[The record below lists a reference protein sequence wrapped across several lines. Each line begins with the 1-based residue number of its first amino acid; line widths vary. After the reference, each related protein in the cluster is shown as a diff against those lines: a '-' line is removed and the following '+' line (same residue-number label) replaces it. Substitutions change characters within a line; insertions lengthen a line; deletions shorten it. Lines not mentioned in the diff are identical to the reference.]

1 MKRKKGIVL
10 SAFLETMVLAIL
22 VLFFFKGIISFNL
35 FIALS
40 IVVGVIFSAAVLII
54 IKNTRP

>member
-22 VLFFFKGIISFNL
+22 VLLFFKGIISFNL